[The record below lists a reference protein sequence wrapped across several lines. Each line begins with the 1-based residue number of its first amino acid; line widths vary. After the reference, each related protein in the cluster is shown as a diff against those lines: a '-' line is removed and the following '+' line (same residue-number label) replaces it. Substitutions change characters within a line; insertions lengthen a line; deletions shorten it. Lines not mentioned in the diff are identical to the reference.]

1 MKSRASASV
10 NLAICT
16 DLESVEEI
24 QSTPTI
30 SDWEAEEPWMAILV
44 EELGKSFRAFAKE
57 SGRLTRL
64 IQPKKTCRI
73 PSEGFNLQV
82 AMRMDKVERAFH
94 TYLRR
99 KEELLSYIMA
109 TQPQRRSAPARKTS
123 APLSHDTRLELNS
136 LR

>member
-10 NLAICT
+10 NLAVST
-16 DLESVEEI
+16 DFESVEEI

-30 SDWEAEEPWMAILV
+30 SNWEAEEPWMAILV
-44 EELGKSFRAFAKE
+44 EELSKSFRVFAKE

-64 IQPKKTCRI
+64 IQPKKACRI

-109 TQPQRRSAPARKTS
+109 TQPQRRSASAKKTS
-123 APLSHDTRLELNS
+123 APLSHDNHVALNT

>member
-1 MKSRASASV
+1 
-10 NLAICT
+10 
-16 DLESVEEI
+16 
-24 QSTPTI
+24 
-30 SDWEAEEPWMAILV
+30 MAILV
-44 EELGKSFRAFAKE
+44 EELSKSFRVFAKE

-64 IQPKKTCRI
+64 IQPKKACRI

-109 TQPQRRSAPARKTS
+109 TQPQRRSASAKKTS
-123 APLSHDTRLELNS
+123 APLSHDNHVALNT